1 MNRIIGMKEDFARS
15 NVVYLTT
22 FDEKGEKRSRPMTN
36 FNEDPYETMWFPS
49 YEYTR
54 KVEDIKRN
62 PRVLLSFPSSREG
75 EMYEIS
81 GRANFAP
88 RSEVNERWEWWFLYW
103 IPTRSD
109 MAIRTD
115 EPVADRVI
123 INVHPENAN
132 KTKYKK

>member
-1 MNRIIGMKEDFARS
+1 MKEDFARS
-15 NVVYLTT
+15 HVVYLTT

-54 KVEDIKRN
+54 KVKDIKRN

-115 EPVADRVI
+115 EPFADRVI

-132 KTKYKK
+132 KTKYEK

>member
-1 MNRIIGMKEDFARS
+1 
-15 NVVYLTT
+15 
-22 FDEKGEKRSRPMTN
+22 
-36 FNEDPYETMWFPS
+36 
-49 YEYTR
+49 
-54 KVEDIKRN
+54 
-62 PRVLLSFPSSREG
+62 
-75 EMYEIS
+75 MYEIS

-109 MAIRTD
+109 IAIRTD

-132 KTKYKK
+132 KTKYEK